1 MFSKYTNYSFIGGF
15 YKRKVT
21 VSVLLIILTGYVLL
35 FSNAYAIEDTI
46 VLPFS
51 ESSNVVIDGEIN
63 DLEYTGSYVDSN
75 TNMIV
80 NWEHDGINIYVGLVS
95 KGTGWVSIGFGPENA
110 GMDGS
115 NIIIGSVDDVSGSL
129 TISDELGVGF
139 EHFADSAQGGIN
151 DILDQMGSQN
161 NGQTILEFIIP
172 LNSGDVF
179 DHAFEIGGVYSFI
192 LAYQIS
198 DDDIKKYHT
207 DHSRSLSLVIQDP
220 DLIPEEDPNN
230 GGAGEQ
236 IEPKSTSIRI
246 DLPNEGAF
254 DEVSF
259 SAKLTDEDGVVVIN
273 SVVDFYVNTT
283 FGEVKVG
290 SAITNEEG
298 IALMNITRK
307 IDGVISVRAE
317 FVGDNGLLQSSD
329 VGNIVVSG
337 AHVEE
342 DNPIWWVFD
351 ATKGIIVIVF
361 ASVYSVYAFA
371 VYQIIRISKEG
382 DA

>member
-1 MFSKYTNYSFIGGF
+1 MFSKYVKYSFIGNF
-15 YKRKVT
+15 NKSIV
-21 VSVLLIILTGYVLL
+21 VFSVLLVIISGSVLL
-35 FSNAYAIEDTI
+35 SSNAFAFGETI

-51 ESSNVVIDGEIN
+51 ETSNVIIDGEIN

-75 TNMIV
+75 TNIIV
-80 NWEHDGINIYVGLVS
+80 NWEHDGENIYVGLIS
-95 KGTGWVSIGFGPENA
+95 KGTGWISIGFGPENS
-110 GMDGS
+110 GMDGA

-139 EHFADSAQGGIN
+139 EHFTDSEQGGTN
-151 DILDQMGSQN
+151 DILNHVGSQS
-161 NGQTILEFIIP
+161 NGQTIIEFIIP

-179 DHAFEIGGVYSFI
+179 DHAFEIGGIYGFI

-198 DDDIKKYHT
+198 DDDIKMYHT
-207 DHSRSLSLVIQDP
+207 DHSISLSLNIQDP
-220 DLIPEEDPNN
+220 DSIPDE
-230 GGAGEQ
+230 GLGEQ
-236 IEPKSTSIRI
+236 VEPKSTSLKI
-246 DLPNEGAF
+246 DLPNEGALN
-254 DEVSF
+254 DKVSF
-259 SAKLTDEDGVVVIN
+259 SAKLIDEDGVIVVN
-273 SVVDFYVNTT
+273 SIVDFYVNTT

-290 SAITNEEG
+290 SALTDEEG
-298 IALMNITRK
+298 IALMSITRK
-307 IDGVISVRAE
+307 IDGAISVRAE

-329 VGNIVVSG
+329 LGNIVVSG

-351 ATKGIIVIVF
+351 ATKVVIVLVF

-371 VYQIIRISKEG
+371 IYQIRRISKEG